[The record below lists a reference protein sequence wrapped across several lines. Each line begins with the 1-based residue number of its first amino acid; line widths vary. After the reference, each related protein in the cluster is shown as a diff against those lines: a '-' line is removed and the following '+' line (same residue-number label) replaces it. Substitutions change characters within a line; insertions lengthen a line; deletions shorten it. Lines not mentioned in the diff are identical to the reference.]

1 VSSTGKK
8 RRVRSCG
15 SWRGGRLLRVASDAA
30 GGDQSDS
37 ELARTPLEGARGEQ
51 GGMGSAAAGR
61 GAGRGRRRQ
70 LEVAEEEVAAGARA
84 ATAEEAA
91 MGLVAGVAAA
101 VRRRRPRGGRTA
113 RRRRGRRPRGSADGS
128 PGNHFFVAPAPGNH
142 FFVSRKPLLRLN
154 VLSGT
159 HFTTFLR
166 WTVRTQWG

>member
-101 VRRRRPRGGRTA
+101 VGRRRPRGGRTA
-113 RRRRGRRPRGSADGS
+113 RRRRGRRPRGSG
-128 PGNHFFVAPAPGNH
+128 
-142 FFVSRKPLLRLN
+142 RE
-154 VLSGT
+154 
-159 HFTTFLR
+159 
-166 WTVRTQWG
+166 

>member
-15 SWRGGRLLRVASDAA
+15 SWRGGRLLCVASDAA

-101 VRRRRPRGGRTA
+101 VGRRRPRGGRTA
-113 RRRRGRRPRGSADGS
+113 RRRRGRGSQLPCREGT
-128 PGNHFFVAPAPGNH
+128 PPTGPMN
-142 FFVSRKPLLRLN
+142 SRSSK
-154 VLSGT
+154 SC
-159 HFTTFLR
+159 FEM
-166 WTVRTQWG
+166 